1 MAKFE
6 VTWPDH
12 DSGVSI
18 WSIVRSIFTVVIAF
32 ALMCIIF
39 QRQLPRNDEIAVD
52 HANDED
58 GLDMDSGSDGAIED
72 DESDGSSEVVVV
84 DFETEAEIIKSLKDL
99 NDFEIEAAR
108 LRATWRTV

>member
-12 DSGVSI
+12 DFGVST

-32 ALMCIIF
+32 ALVCIIF

-52 HANDED
+52 HADNED
-58 GLDMDSGSDGAIED
+58 GPDMDSGSDKFIED
-72 DESDGSSEVVVV
+72 DESDGGSDVVVV
-84 DFETEAEIIKSLKDL
+84 DFETEAEIIKSLRDV

-108 LRATWRTV
+108 LRATWRTI